1 MKTAAELN
9 LEKALAECKQLR
21 AERDEAIKARDNW
34 RLKHKLAC
42 MVARNLCD
50 ELNALR
56 AERGAENAPLPAPE
70 KIF

>member
-21 AERDEAIKARDNW
+21 AERDAAIKSSDNW

-50 ELNALR
+50 ELKAL
-56 AERGAENAPLPAPE
+56 RGAEKAE
-70 KIF
+70 R